1 VSGAG
6 MIDTAASP
14 TCTKCSEL
22 HQKCSGHNTRGRAC
36 GGLPIKGATTCR
48 IHTPHSAKGK
58 AAVRYA
64 ISQWSPEMRLEDPG
78 TVLLRMVTIAWNRW
92 REIAAELAAAVEAAG
107 SIEKAM
113 TGTAY
118 TVEGGRSG
126 EYIKGLP
133 MLEAEWS
140 KRAME
145 WSAAAVKA
153 GLDERRVRM
162 AEQLGMSLIAFTD
175 GLLAA
180 LGARFGFDPADP
192 SIRELVQTEL
202 VAIEGNPAK

>member
-1 VSGAG
+1 MTVDIASSTTCQCGQVHPRC
-6 MIDTAASP
+6 TA
-14 TCTKCSEL
+14 
-22 HQKCSGHNTRGRAC
+22 HNNRGLPC
-36 GGLPIKGATTCR
+36 GGLRLNGATTCR
-48 IHTPHSAKGK
+48 THTPNPKAKAN

-192 SIRELVQTEL
+192 TIRELVQTEL

>member
-1 VSGAG
+1 MPVLTDSMSVA
-6 MIDTAASP
+6 TASAICERCAKP
-14 TCTKCSEL
+14 
-22 HQKCSGHNTRGRAC
+22 HPKCSGHRTDGQPC
-36 GGLPIKGATTCR
+36 GGAPIKGATTCR
-48 IHTPHSAKGK
+48 IHTPKQAKANAGI
-58 AAVRYA
+58 RFA

-78 TVLLRMVTIAWNRW
+78 LVMLRMVTIAWTRW
-92 REIAAELAAAVEAAG
+92 REIAAELAAVVAEAG

-113 TGTAY
+113 TATSYG
-118 TVEGGRSG
+118 EGGRTG

-133 MLEAEWS
+133 LLEAEWS

-192 SIRELVQTEL
+192 SVRELVQVEL
-202 VAIEGNPAK
+202 TAIEGAK